1 MHAKHTTQSTL
12 LLPEVQV
19 MAKPKLNVAMIG
31 YKFMGKAHSNAY
43 RQVARMMDP
52 AAEPVMKLLVGR
64 TPDALQAAATEYG
77 WENTETDWRKAIR
90 RSDIDIV
97 DICTANDV
105 HMEMALAALKAGKH
119 VFCEKPLAMNL
130 KQANKMAQAAVDAGV
145 KHMVN
150 FNYRTCPAV
159 ALAKQL
165 IDEGRIGKIFHWRGY
180 YLQDWIID
188 PSFPLVWR
196 LDKNVAGSGA
206 HGDLNAHIIDM
217 ALWLVGGISEVSSAM
232 ETFVKRRPTQAQTTG
247 GLTAA
252 AGEGYGDVTV
262 DDAVIS
268 LARFEN
274 GAIGTFEATRFAAS
288 HKNDLSFEIN
298 GDKGSIRFD
307 FERMNE
313 LQYFNREDP
322 AHVQGYRTILAT
334 ESIHP
339 YMNAWWPPGHVIGY
353 EHGFTHNIYNLL
365 NAIANDKPASPD
377 FIEGAR
383 VNAVL
388 DAMSKSAETRKW
400 TDVSEVVIEKAC
412 CPA

>member
-1 MHAKHTTQSTL
+1 
-12 LLPEVQV
+12 
-19 MAKPKLNVAMIG
+19 MAKSKLNVAMIG

-43 RQVARMMDP
+43 RQVARMMHP

-77 WENTETDWRKAIR
+77 WEKIETDYHKAVRRKEIN
-90 RSDIDIV
+90 IV
-97 DICTANDV
+97 DVTTTNDV
-105 HMEMALAALKAGKH
+105 HKEVVLAALKAGKH

-130 KQANKMAQAAVDAGV
+130 KDALKMAETAEAAGV

-150 FNYRTCPAV
+150 FNYRFCPAV

-165 IDEGRIGKIFHWRGY
+165 IDEGRIGRIFHWRGS

-196 LDKNVAGSGA
+196 LDKNVAGSGS
-206 HGDLNAHIIDM
+206 HGDLNAHTIDL
-217 ALWLVGGISEVSSAM
+217 ALWLVGDISEVNATM
-232 ETFVKRRPTQAQTTG
+232 ETFVKQRPKQAQTTG

-252 AGEGYGDVTV
+252 AGEGMGEVTV

-268 LARFEN
+268 LVRFDN
-274 GAIGTFEATRFAAS
+274 GAIGTFEASRFAAG
-288 HKNDLSFEIN
+288 HKNGLSFEIN
-298 GDKGSIRFD
+298 GDKGSLRFD

-313 LQYFNREDP
+313 LEYFNREDP
-322 AHVQGYRTILAT
+322 AHAQGFRTILAT

-339 YMNAWWPPGHVIGY
+339 YLQAWWPPGHVIGY
-353 EHGFTHNIYNLL
+353 EHGFTHSIYSF
-365 NAIANDKPASPD
+365 IEHIVNDTPASPD
-377 FIEGAR
+377 FWAGAK

-388 DAMSKSAETRKW
+388 DAMVKSSDTRKW
-400 TDVSEVVIEKAC
+400 IGVPVIA
-412 CPA
+412 PAVPV